1 MKRLIA
7 LMLVLMLLLC
17 GCEVDKD
24 ERDDGYPKIDYQNS
38 QWEYDRANMH
48 IQIPEGY
55 VLNQGHAYEIV
66 ETEDGYNI
74 ILHMIKEE

>member
-7 LMLVLMLLLC
+7 IIFALMLLMC
-17 GCEVDKD
+17 GCEVHSEKRDKN
-24 ERDDGYPKIDYQNS
+24 YPKLEYQNS
-38 QWEYDRANMH
+38 QWESDNKNMY
-48 IQIPEGY
+48 IPIPEGY

-66 ETEDGYNI
+66 GTEDGYDI